1 MEVLESIE
9 QTGLWKL
16 GKHQME
22 YILNNEQLTVTFT
35 TKGGTISSIED
46 SQGIEY
52 LWQGDAAYWSGQA
65 PVLFPICGG
74 LRDDKALIGII

>member
-1 MEVLESIE
+1 
-9 QTGLWKL
+9 
-16 GKHQME
+16 ME

-52 LWQGDAAYWSGQA
+52 LW
-65 PVLFPICGG
+65 
-74 LRDDKALIGII
+74 

>member
-1 MEVLESIE
+1 
-9 QTGLWKL
+9 
-16 GKHQME
+16 ME

-52 LWQGDAAYWSGQA
+52 LWQGDEAYWSGQA

-74 LRDDKALIGII
+74 